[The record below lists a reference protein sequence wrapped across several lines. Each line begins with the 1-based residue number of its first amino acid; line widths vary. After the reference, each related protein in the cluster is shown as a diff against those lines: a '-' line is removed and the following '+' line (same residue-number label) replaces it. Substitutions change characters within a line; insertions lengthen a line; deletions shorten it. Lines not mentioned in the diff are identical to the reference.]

1 MRNLFYIVACLL
13 ISIIVGLLS
22 PLISPEL
29 FYQIKHDKS
38 EESEYTELVE
48 IVPEEIVAKEK
59 VIEVK
64 KKKTAKELI
73 KTKPAVKETKPV
85 DDDNYVE
92 ELPPETLFRINRYG
106 KWEFWNYYRDVSRI
120 KFSKEMRNLYEET
133 YGIKNKKDP
142 KFKYSIHVFASKKTT
157 KLSHLR
163 LSGLYEN
170 FDNDE
175 SLYRYFYKTY
185 DNYWVCRR
193 ELRDIRSKGFPDA
206 YIVKL

>member
-1 MRNLFYIVACLL
+1 MRNLLYIVACIL

-29 FYQIKHDKS
+29 FNLVKS
-38 EESEYTELVE
+38 NDNNELEYVE
-48 IVPEEIVAKEK
+48 IIELKPDEKAEKIEKPEVKNEK
-59 VIEVK
+59 VS
-64 KKKTAKELI
+64 L
-73 KTKPAVKETKPV
+73 KTKTVTKEIE

-106 KWEFWNYYRDVSRI
+106 KWEFWNYYRDASRI
-120 KFSKEMRNLYEET
+120 KFSKKMRNLYEET
-133 YGIKNKKDP
+133 YSIKNKKDP

-157 KLSHLR
+157 LISQLKLK
-163 LSGLYEN
+163 GLYEN
-170 FDNDE
+170 FDQDE
-175 SLYRYFYKTY
+175 NLYRYFYRSF

-193 ELRDIRSKGFPDA
+193 ELREVRSSGFPDA

>member
-1 MRNLFYIVACLL
+1 MRNLFYIVACIL

-29 FYQIKHDKS
+29 FNLVKS
-38 EESEYTELVE
+38 NDNKELEYIEIVEIESEKKAEKVE
-48 IVPEEIVAKEK
+48 KPKVKKEK
-59 VIEVK
+59 VNSK
-64 KKKTAKELI
+64 AKTTAKKTE
-73 KTKPAVKETKPV
+73 E
-85 DDDNYVE
+85 DDNYVE

-106 KWEFWNYYRDVSRI
+106 KWEFWNYYRDVSRM
-120 KFSKEMRNLYEET
+120 KFSKKMRNLYEET

-157 KLSHLR
+157 LISQLKLK
-163 LSGLYEN
+163 GLYEN
-170 FDNDE
+170 FDKDE
-175 SLYRYFYKTY
+175 SLYRYFYRSF

-193 ELRDIRSKGFPDA
+193 ELREVRSNGFPDA

>member
-29 FYQIKHDKS
+29 FNLVKLDDDK
-38 EESEYTELVE
+38 EVEYTEVVE
-48 IVPEEIVAKEK
+48 IEPEA
-59 VIEVK
+59 VIEKSLDPKINKDKKLQVEKEVK
-64 KKKTAKELI
+64 TI
-73 KTKPAVKETKPV
+73 PNDSI

-106 KWEFWNYYRDVSRI
+106 KWEFWNYYRDVSRM
-120 KFSKEMRNLYEET
+120 KFSKKMRNLYEET

-142 KFKYSIHVFASKKTT
+142 KFKYSIHVFASEKTMRISQL
-157 KLSHLR
+157 KLN
-163 LSGLYEN
+163 GLYEN
-170 FDNDE
+170 YDNDE
-175 SLYRYFYKTY
+175 NLYRYFYRSY

-193 ELRDIRSKGFPDA
+193 ELRDVRSKGFPDA

>member
-1 MRNLFYIVACLL
+1 MRNLFYIVACLS
-13 ISIIVGLLS
+13 ISIIVGLFS

-29 FYQIKHDKS
+29 FNLVKVEKETDV
-38 EESEYTELVE
+38 EYTEIVEIQPEKLVE
-48 IVPEEIVAKEK
+48 KTKPIDTKATQIK
-59 VIEVK
+59 VVK
-64 KKKTAKELI
+64 KEKKTAEDI
-73 KTKPAVKETKPV
+73 
-85 DDDNYVE
+85 DDDDYVE

-120 KFSKEMRNLYEET
+120 KFSKKMRNLYEEN
-133 YGIKNKKDP
+133 YGIKDIKNP
-142 KFKYSIHVFASKKTT
+142 KFKYSIHVFASKNTT
-157 KLSHLR
+157 QISQLR

-175 SLYRYFYKTY
+175 SLYRYFYRSY

-193 ELRDIRSKGFPDA
+193 ELRDVRAKGFPDA

>member
-29 FYQIKHDKS
+29 FNLVKLDDSK
-38 EESEYTELVE
+38 ELEYTEVVE
-48 IVPEEIVAKEK
+48 IEPEEVA
-59 VIEVK
+59 VK
-64 KKKTAKELI
+64 AIDT
-73 KTKPAVKETKPV
+73 KTKKDKKLQVVEEAKTIPNKSI

-106 KWEFWNYYRDVSRI
+106 KWEFWNYYRDVSRM
-120 KFSKEMRNLYEET
+120 KFSKKMRNLYEET

-142 KFKYSIHVFASKKTT
+142 KFKYSIHVFASEKTT
-157 KLSHLR
+157 RISQLKLN
-163 LSGLYEN
+163 GLYEN
-170 FDNDE
+170 YDNDE
-175 SLYRYFYKTY
+175 NLYRYFYRSY

-193 ELRDIRSKGFPDA
+193 ELRDVRSKGFPDA

>member
-64 KKKTAKELI
+64 KKKTAKELV

-120 KFSKEMRNLYEET
+120 KFSKEMRSLYEET

>member
-29 FYQIKHDKS
+29 FNLVKLDDSK
-38 EESEYTELVE
+38 ELEYTEVVE
-48 IVPEEIVAKEK
+48 IEPEEVAEK
-59 VIEVK
+59 AID
-64 KKKTAKELI
+64 I
-73 KTKPAVKETKPV
+73 KTKKDKKLQVVEEAKTIPNKSI
-85 DDDNYVE
+85 DDDDYVE

-106 KWEFWNYYRDVSRI
+106 KWEFWNYYRDVSRM
-120 KFSKEMRNLYEET
+120 KFSKKMRNLYEET

-142 KFKYSIHVFASKKTT
+142 KFKYSIHVFASEKTT
-157 KLSHLR
+157 RISQLKLN
-163 LSGLYEN
+163 GLYEN
-170 FDNDE
+170 YDNDE
-175 SLYRYFYKTY
+175 NLYRYFYRSY

-193 ELRDIRSKGFPDA
+193 ELRDVRSKGFPDA

>member
-1 MRNLFYIVACLL
+1 MRNLLYIVACLL

-29 FYQIKHDKS
+29 FKPDNR
-38 EESEYTELVE
+38 EEIEYTEVVE
-48 IVPEEIVAKEK
+48 IEPEEIAVNVIDTIKKKDEK
-59 VIEVK
+59 PVVVVEVK
-64 KKKTAKELI
+64 SIPNEKKD
-73 KTKPAVKETKPV
+73 V
-85 DDDNYVE
+85 DNYVE

-106 KWEFWNYYRDVSRI
+106 KWEFWNYYRDVSRM
-120 KFSKEMRNLYEET
+120 KFSKKMRNLYEET
-133 YGIKNKKDP
+133 YGIKNLKDP

-157 KLSHLR
+157 RVSQLKLT
-163 LSGLYEN
+163 GLYEN

-175 SLYRYFYKTY
+175 SLYRYFYRSY

>member
-29 FYQIKHDKS
+29 FNLVKLDNSK
-38 EESEYTELVE
+38 ELEYTEVVE
-48 IVPEEIVAKEK
+48 IEPEEVAEK
-59 VIEVK
+59 AID
-64 KKKTAKELI
+64 T
-73 KTKPAVKETKPV
+73 KTKKDKKPQV
-85 DDDNYVE
+85 VQEAKTIPNESIDDDNYVE

-106 KWEFWNYYRDVSRI
+106 KWEFWNYYRDVSRM
-120 KFSKEMRNLYEET
+120 KFSKKMRNLYEET

-142 KFKYSIHVFASKKTT
+142 KFKYSIHVFASEKTT
-157 KLSHLR
+157 RISQLKLN
-163 LSGLYEN
+163 GLYEN
-170 FDNDE
+170 YDNDE
-175 SLYRYFYKTY
+175 NLYRYFYRSY

-193 ELRDIRSKGFPDA
+193 ELRDVRSKGFPDA

>member
-1 MRNLFYIVACLL
+1 MRNLFYIVACIL

-29 FYQIKHDKS
+29 FNLVKS
-38 EESEYTELVE
+38 NDNNELEYVE
-48 IVPEEIVAKEK
+48 IIELKPDEKAEKIEKPEVKNEK
-59 VIEVK
+59 VS
-64 KKKTAKELI
+64 L
-73 KTKPAVKETKPV
+73 KTKTVTKEIE

-106 KWEFWNYYRDVSRI
+106 KWEFWNYYRDASRI
-120 KFSKEMRNLYEET
+120 KFSKKMRNLYEET
-133 YGIKNKKDP
+133 YSIKNKKDP

-157 KLSHLR
+157 LISQLKLK
-163 LSGLYEN
+163 GLYEN
-170 FDNDE
+170 FDQDE
-175 SLYRYFYKTY
+175 NLYRYFYRSF

-193 ELRDIRSKGFPDA
+193 ELREVRSSGFPDA

>member
-1 MRNLFYIVACLL
+1 MRNLLYIVACIL

-29 FYQIKHDKS
+29 FNLVKLDDSKEI
-38 EESEYTELVE
+38 EYTEVVE
-48 IVPEEIVAKEK
+48 IEPEEESKIAVDSEEKIAKKPEVVK
-59 VIEVK
+59 EVK
-64 KKKTAKELI
+64 AIPDEKKE
-73 KTKPAVKETKPV
+73 
-85 DDDNYVE
+85 DDNYVE

-106 KWEFWNYYRDVSRI
+106 KWEFWNYYRDVSRM
-120 KFSKEMRNLYEET
+120 KFSKKMRNLYEET

-157 KLSHLR
+157 RISQLKLT
-163 LSGLYEN
+163 GVYEN
-170 FDNDE
+170 FDKDE
-175 SLYRYFYKTY
+175 SLYRYFYRSY

>member
-1 MRNLFYIVACLL
+1 MRNLFYIVACIL

-29 FYQIKHDKS
+29 FNLVKS
-38 EESEYTELVE
+38 NDNKELEYIEIVE
-48 IVPEEIVAKEK
+48 IEPEKKAEKPKVKKEK
-59 VIEVK
+59 VNSK
-64 KKKTAKELI
+64 AKTTAKKTE
-73 KTKPAVKETKPV
+73 E
-85 DDDNYVE
+85 DDNYVE

-106 KWEFWNYYRDVSRI
+106 KWEFWNYYRDVSRM
-120 KFSKEMRNLYEET
+120 KFSKKMRNLYEET

-157 KLSHLR
+157 LISQLKLK
-163 LSGLYEN
+163 GLYEN
-170 FDNDE
+170 FDKDE
-175 SLYRYFYKTY
+175 SLYRYFYRSF

-193 ELRDIRSKGFPDA
+193 ELREVRSNGFPDA

>member
-29 FYQIKHDKS
+29 FNFVKLDDSK
-38 EESEYTELVE
+38 ELEYTEVVE
-48 IVPEEIVAKEK
+48 IEPEEVA
-59 VIEVK
+59 VK
-64 KKKTAKELI
+64 AI
-73 KTKPAVKETKPV
+73 DPKTKKDKNLQIVEESKIIPNENI

-106 KWEFWNYYRDVSRI
+106 KWEFWNYYRDVSRM
-120 KFSKEMRNLYEET
+120 KFSKKMRNLYEET
-133 YGIKNKKDP
+133 YGIKNMKDP
-142 KFKYSIHVFASKKTT
+142 KFKYSIHVFASEKTT
-157 KLSHLR
+157 RISQLKLN
-163 LSGLYEN
+163 GLYEN

-175 SLYRYFYKTY
+175 NLYRYFYRSY

-193 ELRDIRSKGFPDA
+193 ELRDVRSKGFPDA